1 MKKKTV
7 KKSLADSHAAELR
20 RLQLDIESVNRMF
33 DMTDDPA
40 LIEYCIYTL
49 KALNARHDFLLEK
62 IRHLR
67 KDAV

>member
-7 KKSLADSHAAELR
+7 EKTTADGHVAELR

-62 IRHLR
+62 IRACHR
-67 KDAV
+67 DAG